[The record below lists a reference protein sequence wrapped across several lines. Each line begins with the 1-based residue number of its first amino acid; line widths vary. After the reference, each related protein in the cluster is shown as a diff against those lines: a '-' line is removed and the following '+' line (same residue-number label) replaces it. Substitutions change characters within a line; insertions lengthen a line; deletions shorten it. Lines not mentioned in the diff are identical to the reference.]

1 MIQHFAQQPGTRARR
16 RAASALMP
24 LLALALAACGGPD
37 SGGDRAADA
46 AISPGA
52 SDPAAAHDGVEE
64 PGPAAG
70 APAAPTLPAA
80 DGRAAVF
87 TRGAGDGDKVVALT
101 FNADMAPEHATR
113 AAGGE
118 RFDNPRLVSSL
129 RKLKVPA
136 TIFMTGRWADEYPDQ
151 ARSLGRDPLFEV
163 GNHSYGLRS
172 FSGPCRTGMP
182 RVDRGAMRDD
192 VNRAYTAIRRAGVP
206 APVPYFR
213 FPGGCF
219 DDGALK
225 AVAPARVTA
234 VQGDVL
240 SGDASTDSP
249 DRVAEQVLSQ
259 VRPGSVV
266 VMHATLSHAP
276 ATEAAV
282 RRIVPELRAQG
293 YRFVRVSELIS
304 RTRGEDRD
312 QNSREQAA
320 QDQAREQTGQE
331 QGQAQV
337 ARNEQQEREPGR
349 GQDQLPGRARE

>member
-1 MIQHFAQQPGTRARR
+1 MIQHFSQQPGTRARR

-24 LLALALAACGGPD
+24 LLALALAACGGTD
-37 SGGDRAADA
+37 DGGSRAADP
-46 AISPGA
+46 AISPAA
-52 SDPAAAHDGVEE
+52 SDPADHGRFEE
-64 PGPAAG
+64 AGPAAG

-87 TRGAGDGDKVVALT
+87 TRSTGDGDKVVALT
-101 FNADMAPEHATR
+101 FNADMSPEHATR

-118 RFDNPRLVSSL
+118 RFDNPQLVASL
-129 RKLKVPA
+129 RKLNVPA

-151 ARSLGRDPLFEV
+151 ARSLGRDPLFEI
-163 GNHSYGLRS
+163 GNHSYGLGS
-172 FSGPCRTGMP
+172 FSGPCRAGMP
-182 RVDRGAMRDD
+182 RVDRGAMRQEID
-192 VNRAYTAIRRAGVP
+192 RAYTAIRRAGVP
-206 APVPYFR
+206 DPVPYFR

-219 DDGALK
+219 DDGALR

-240 SGDASTDSP
+240 SGDASTRSA

-259 VRPGSVV
+259 VKPGSVV
-266 VMHATLSHAP
+266 VMHATLSRAP

-304 RTRGEDRD
+304 RTRNEGRG
-312 QNSREQAA
+312 QAA
-320 QDQAREQTGQE
+320 QDAPQE
-331 QGQAQV
+331 QHPV
-337 ARNEQQEREPGR
+337 R
-349 GQDQLPGRARE
+349 GQDQVAGRERE

>member
-24 LLALALAACGGPD
+24 LLALALAACGGTD
-37 SGGDRAADA
+37 DGGSRAADP
-46 AISPGA
+46 AISSGS
-52 SDPAAAHDGVEE
+52 SDPGHGRFEVG
-64 PGPAAG
+64 GPAAG

-87 TRGAGDGDKVVALT
+87 TRGAGEDDKVVALT

-118 RFDNPRLVSSL
+118 RFDNPQLVSSL
-129 RKLKVPA
+129 RTLQVPA

-163 GNHSYGLRS
+163 GNHSYGLGS
-172 FSGPCRTGMP
+172 FSGPCRAGMP
-182 RVDRGAMRDD
+182 RVDRGAMRQEVD
-192 VNRAYTAIRRAGVP
+192 RAYTAIRRAGVP
-206 APVPYFR
+206 DPVPYFR

-219 DDGALK
+219 DDGALR
-225 AVAPARVTA
+225 AVAPTRVTA

-240 SGDASTDSP
+240 SGDASTDSA

-304 RTRGEDRD
+304 RTRGE
-312 QNSREQAA
+312 
-320 QDQAREQTGQE
+320 GQE
-331 QGQAQV
+331 QETQQQDIRGQASQDERQEPGARDRVQDQV
-337 ARNEQQEREPGR
+337 A
-349 GQDQLPGRARE
+349 GRARE